1 MKNNTITI
9 IDYGMANLGS
19 VRKAF
24 EAVGAQAVIAEDPET
39 IAGAEKL
46 VLPGVGAFGDA
57 MKNIRNRGVDSAI
70 FDAID
75 KGAAFLGI
83 CLGLQVLF
91 TESGEMGT
99 HRGLD
104 IFRGKVRRFTEGI
117 VPQIGWN
124 QAHIRRQD
132 PLMEGIPDGSY
143 FYFVHSFY
151 VDPEE
156 TADVIAETDY
166 HIDYASIVGRDRVWG
181 IQCHP
186 EKSQTLGLRILENYT
201 RL

>member
-1 MKNNTITI
+1 MIPVITI

-24 EAVGAQAVIAEDPET
+24 EAVGSET
-39 IAGAEKL
+39 LISDRPDDISSASHL

-57 MKNIRNRGVDSAI
+57 MKNIRERGVDQAVCE
-70 FDAID
+70 AID
-75 KGAAFLGI
+75 NGAAFLGI

-91 TESGEMGT
+91 TESEEMGI

-104 IFRGKVRRFTEGI
+104 IFQGRVRRFTEGL

-124 QAHIRRQD
+124 QAHILRDD
-132 PLMEGIPDGSY
+132 PIMEGIPDHSY
-143 FYFVHSFY
+143 FYFVHSYY
-151 VDPEE
+151 VDPAEKK
-156 TADVIAETDY
+156 DVIAGTDY

-181 IQCHP
+181 IQFHP
-186 EKSQTLGLRILENYT
+186 EKSQQKGLRILKNFT
-201 RL
+201 TL